1 MMEIHLIFTSSNQLK
16 MSIANNLNQHLGLK
30 ICFSLVYSIE
40 SVDGGTITKKV
51 GRYYEILFEKSEIF
65 ITLQKTKIGSYN
77 LSCGPEGL
85 FLIDDANKK
94 LECFIHPLIFE
105 NPVPRVQ
112 YTEYQE
118 KILQPVIPLPFSS
131 QLKQQF
137 IKITNLKFKI
147 QSQEQDFFKNI
158 KNITEVSN
166 INFNTENGYE
176 IVFLNQENKPLFL
189 IKNINGDLL
198 DRDTCLK
205 AFRSRP
211 DIVIHLATYPR
222 AKIVDQDPIN
232 GIPKVIGTT
241 TNLLW
246 HASKFETKKFV
257 YISSSMVYGD
267 FVDGTKE
274 DANTK
279 PKNIYGEA
287 KLTGER
293 MVKLFAK
300 RDGLNYNIIRP
311 SGVYGPGDMPDRV
324 VSKFFEKAMSNKTI
338 TLHNGENKV
347 DFTYRQD
354 AARGIILAALSS
366 VANVSFNITAGNATS
381 LRTLAEKIIEIT
393 GSDSDI
399 EDIGNHKLYPM
410 RGTLDISR
418 AKDLLDYAPEFT
430 LEQGLKSYY
439 DWLQNKI

>member
-1 MMEIHLIFTSSNQLK
+1 MKILVTGGKGFIGSKIVEMLSNDG
-16 MSIANNLNQHLGLK
+16 HT
-30 ICFSLVYSIE
+30 VTV
-40 SVDGGTITKKV
+40 VDNHDTYGIMTKQELDKL
-51 GRYYEILFEKSEIF
+51 YEWRTRNWKSENV
-65 ITLQKTKIGSYN
+65 SM
-77 LSCGPEGL
+77 
-85 FLIDDANKK
+85 
-94 LECFIHPLIFE
+94 
-105 NPVPRVQ
+105 
-112 YTEYQE
+112 
-118 KILQPVIPLPFSS
+118 IP
-131 QLKQQF
+131 
-137 IKITNLKFKI
+137 
-147 QSQEQDFFKNI
+147 
-158 KNITEVSN
+158 
-166 INFNTENGYE
+166 
-176 IVFLNQENKPLFL
+176 
-189 IKNINGDLL
+189 GDIL
-198 DRDTCLK
+198 DRLVCLK
-205 AFRSRP
+205 AFSHNP
-211 DIVIHLATYPR
+211 EIVIHLATYPR
-222 AKIVDQDPIN
+222 AKIVDEDPVL
-232 GIPKVIGTT
+232 GIPKVINTT

-246 HASKFETKKFV
+246 HSSKWNIKKFV

-300 RDGLNYNIIRP
+300 RDELNYNIIRP

-381 LRTLAEKIIEIT
+381 LRTLAEKIIDIT
-393 GSDSDI
+393 GSDSGI

-418 AKDLLDYAPEFT
+418 AKDLLEYEPQFT
-430 LEQGLKSYY
+430 LDQGLKSYY
-439 DWLQNKI
+439 DWLQN

>member
-1 MMEIHLIFTSSNQLK
+1 M
-16 MSIANNLNQHLGLK
+16 K
-30 ICFSLVYSIE
+30 ILVT
-40 SVDGGTITKKV
+40 GGK
-51 GRYYEILFEKSEIF
+51 GF
-65 ITLQKTKIGSYN
+65 IGSKIVEM
-77 LSCGPEGL
+77 LSNDGHKITVVDNHETYGILTKQELDKLYKWRTRNWKPE
-85 FLIDDANKK
+85 N
-94 LECFIHPLIFE
+94 
-105 NPVPRVQ
+105 VS
-112 YTEYQE
+112 
-118 KILQPVIPLPFSS
+118 VIP
-131 QLKQQF
+131 
-137 IKITNLKFKI
+137 
-147 QSQEQDFFKNI
+147 
-158 KNITEVSN
+158 
-166 INFNTENGYE
+166 
-176 IVFLNQENKPLFL
+176 
-189 IKNINGDLL
+189 GDIL
-198 DRDTCLK
+198 DRLVCLK
-205 AFRSRP
+205 AFSHNP

-222 AKIVDQDPIN
+222 AKIVDEDPIV
-232 GIPKVIGTT
+232 GIPKVINTT

-246 HASKFETKKFV
+246 HSSKWNVKKFV
-257 YISSSMVYGD
+257 YVSSSMVYGD

-366 VANVSFNITAGNATS
+366 VANVSFNITAGNATG

-410 RGTLDISR
+410 RGTLDIGR

>member
-1 MMEIHLIFTSSNQLK
+1 MKILVTGGKGFIGSKIVEMLSNDGHK
-16 MSIANNLNQHLGLK
+16 
-30 ICFSLVYSIE
+30 VTV
-40 SVDGGTITKKV
+40 VDNHDTYGIMTKQELYKL
-51 GRYYEILFEKSEIF
+51 YEWRTRNWKSENV
-65 ITLQKTKIGSYN
+65 SM
-77 LSCGPEGL
+77 
-85 FLIDDANKK
+85 
-94 LECFIHPLIFE
+94 
-105 NPVPRVQ
+105 
-112 YTEYQE
+112 
-118 KILQPVIPLPFSS
+118 IP
-131 QLKQQF
+131 
-137 IKITNLKFKI
+137 
-147 QSQEQDFFKNI
+147 
-158 KNITEVSN
+158 
-166 INFNTENGYE
+166 
-176 IVFLNQENKPLFL
+176 
-189 IKNINGDLL
+189 GDVL
-198 DRDTCLK
+198 DRLVCLK
-205 AFRSRP
+205 AFSHNP
-211 DIVIHLATYPR
+211 EIVIHLATYPR
-222 AKIVDQDPIN
+222 AKIVDEDPIL
-232 GIPKVIGTT
+232 GIPKVINTT

-246 HASKFETKKFV
+246 HSSKWNIKKFV

-393 GSDSDI
+393 GSKSDV

-410 RGTLDISR
+410 RGTLDIGR
-418 AKDLLDYAPEFT
+418 AKDLLEYEPQFT

>member
-1 MMEIHLIFTSSNQLK
+1 M
-16 MSIANNLNQHLGLK
+16 K
-30 ICFSLVYSIE
+30 ILVT
-40 SVDGGTITKKV
+40 GGK
-51 GRYYEILFEKSEIF
+51 GF
-65 ITLQKTKIGSYN
+65 IGSKIVEM
-77 LSCGPEGL
+77 LSNDGHKITVIDNHDTYGIMTKQELDKLYKWRTRNWKPE
-85 FLIDDANKK
+85 N
-94 LECFIHPLIFE
+94 
-105 NPVPRVQ
+105 VS
-112 YTEYQE
+112 
-118 KILQPVIPLPFSS
+118 VIP
-131 QLKQQF
+131 
-137 IKITNLKFKI
+137 
-147 QSQEQDFFKNI
+147 
-158 KNITEVSN
+158 
-166 INFNTENGYE
+166 
-176 IVFLNQENKPLFL
+176 
-189 IKNINGDLL
+189 GDIL
-198 DRDTCLK
+198 DRLVCLK
-205 AFRSRP
+205 AFSHNP

-222 AKIVDQDPIN
+222 AKIVDEDPIV
-232 GIPKVIGTT
+232 GIPKVINTT

-246 HASKFETKKFV
+246 HSSKWNIKKFV

-338 TLHNGENKV
+338 TLHNGANKV

>member
-1 MMEIHLIFTSSNQLK
+1 M
-16 MSIANNLNQHLGLK
+16 K
-30 ICFSLVYSIE
+30 ILVT
-40 SVDGGTITKKV
+40 GGK
-51 GRYYEILFEKSEIF
+51 GF
-65 ITLQKTKIGSYN
+65 IGSKIVEMLTIAEHKVTVVDNHDTYGIMTKEE
-77 LSCGPEGL
+77 L
-85 FLIDDANKK
+85 DK
-94 LECFIHPLIFE
+94 LYKWRTR
-105 NPVPRVQ
+105 NWVAKNVQ
-112 YTEYQE
+112 
-118 KILQPVIPLPFSS
+118 II
-131 QLKQQF
+131 
-137 IKITNLKFKI
+137 I
-147 QSQEQDFFKNI
+147 
-158 KNITEVSN
+158 
-166 INFNTENGYE
+166 
-176 IVFLNQENKPLFL
+176 
-189 IKNINGDLL
+189 GDIL
-198 DRDTCLK
+198 DRLVCLK
-205 AFRSRP
+205 AFSHNP

-222 AKIVDQDPIN
+222 AKIVDEDPIL
-232 GIPKVIGTT
+232 GIPKVINTT

-246 HASKFETKKFV
+246 HSSKWDIKKFV
-257 YISSSMVYGD
+257 YVSSSMVYGD

-274 DANTK
+274 DASTK

-300 RDGLNYNIIRP
+300 RDNLNYNIIRP

-324 VSKFFEKAMSNKTI
+324 VSKFFEKAIKNEAI

>member
-1 MMEIHLIFTSSNQLK
+1 MKFLITGGKGFIGSKIVEMLSNDGHSITVVDNEDTYGI
-16 MSIANNLNQHLGLK
+16 MSNDELNK
-30 ICFSLVYSIE
+30 
-40 SVDGGTITKKV
+40 
-51 GRYYEILFEKSEIF
+51 LFEWRTRNWK
-65 ITLQKTKIGSYN
+65 
-77 LSCGPEGL
+77 
-85 FLIDDANKK
+85 A
-94 LECFIHPLIFE
+94 E
-105 NPVPRVQ
+105 NIQ
-112 YTEYQE
+112 Y
-118 KILQPVIPLPFSS
+118 IR
-131 QLKQQF
+131 
-137 IKITNLKFKI
+137 
-147 QSQEQDFFKNI
+147 
-158 KNITEVSN
+158 
-166 INFNTENGYE
+166 
-176 IVFLNQENKPLFL
+176 
-189 IKNINGDLL
+189 GDVL
-198 DRDTCLK
+198 DRLVCLK
-205 AFRSRP
+205 AFSHNP

-222 AKIVDQDPIN
+222 AKIVDEDPIV
-232 GIPKVIGTT
+232 GIPKVINTT

-246 HASKFETKKFV
+246 HSSKWNIKKFV

-300 RDGLNYNIIRP
+300 RDNLNYNIIRP

-324 VSKFFEKAMSNKTI
+324 VSKFFEKAITGKAI
-338 TLHNGENKV
+338 TLHNGDNKV

-410 RGTLDISR
+410 RGTLDIGR
-418 AKDLLDYAPEFT
+418 AKDLLDYEPEFT

>member
-1 MMEIHLIFTSSNQLK
+1 MKILVTGGKGFIGSKIVEMLSNDGHKITVVDNHDTYGIMTKEELYK
-16 MSIANNLNQHLGLK
+16 LNQWRTRNWSAK
-30 ICFSLVYSIE
+30 NVSM
-40 SVDGGTITKKV
+40 
-51 GRYYEILFEKSEIF
+51 
-65 ITLQKTKIGSYN
+65 
-77 LSCGPEGL
+77 
-85 FLIDDANKK
+85 
-94 LECFIHPLIFE
+94 
-105 NPVPRVQ
+105 
-112 YTEYQE
+112 
-118 KILQPVIPLPFSS
+118 IP
-131 QLKQQF
+131 
-137 IKITNLKFKI
+137 
-147 QSQEQDFFKNI
+147 
-158 KNITEVSN
+158 
-166 INFNTENGYE
+166 
-176 IVFLNQENKPLFL
+176 
-189 IKNINGDLL
+189 GDIL
-198 DRDTCLK
+198 DRLICLK
-205 AFRSRP
+205 AFSYNP

-222 AKIVDQDPIN
+222 AKIVDNDPIN

-246 HASKFETKKFV
+246 HASQFGTKKFV

-267 FVDGTKE
+267 FVDGMKE
-274 DANTK
+274 DGQTK

-324 VSKFFEKAMSNKTI
+324 VSKFFAKAMKNETI

-354 AARGIILAALSS
+354 AARGIIQAALSS
-366 VANVSFNITAGNATS
+366 VANVSFNITAGHATS
-381 LRTLAEKIIEIT
+381 LRTLAETIIDIT
-393 GSDSDI
+393 GSKSAV

-418 AKDLLDYAPEFT
+418 AKDLLDYKPKFSLRE
-430 LEQGLKSYY
+430 GLQSYY